1 MPLKVLL
8 ELLTSWASVSSSEKW
23 ERWLV
28 LDNVLLV
35 LKISDS
41 VPFAGMCGFFALKN
55 DCRVNPTSLGPSLK
69 WAEET
74 RVQGS
79 ESEGPASWR
88 AIAHC
93 LKDPIA
99 KNGSAVW
106 RAVFAV
112 SLGLKWN
119 WILLQRWRGEEKRR
133 GCLGWELALLIY
145 ALEVQVQKCLQ
156 ESFSSIFFFFS
167 PYTMKPLCVQKLGED
182 SWISMAPRPAS
193 FLFLFDSPLLETP
206 HRTHRSGE
214 GNTSQSHVV
223 TSRKQVHADQ
233 EWSALK

>member
-156 ESFSSIFFFFS
+156 ESFSSIFFFFLHTQWS
-167 PYTMKPLCVQKLGED
+167 RCVSR
-182 SWISMAPRPAS
+182 SWEKTAGFLWLHGQPRFYS
-193 FLFLFDSPLLETP
+193 FLILLFWRHPTGHMGLEKEILV
-206 HRTHRSGE
+206 SLM
-214 GNTSQSHVV
+214 
-223 TSRKQVHADQ
+223 
-233 EWSALK
+233 W

>member
-55 DCRVNPTSLGPSLK
+55 DCRMNPTSLGPSLK

-156 ESFSSIFFFFS
+156 ESFSSIFFFFLHTQWS
-167 PYTMKPLCVQKLGED
+167 RCVFR
-182 SWISMAPRPAS
+182 SWEKTAGFLWLHGQPRFYS
-193 FLFLFDSPLLETP
+193 FLILLFWRHPTGHMGLEKEILV
-206 HRTHRSGE
+206 SLM
-214 GNTSQSHVV
+214 
-223 TSRKQVHADQ
+223 
-233 EWSALK
+233 W

>member
-55 DCRVNPTSLGPSLK
+55 DCRMNPTSLGPSLK

-167 PYTMKPLCVQKLGED
+167 IHNEAVVCSEAGRRQLDFYGSTVSLVFIPFWF
-182 SWISMAPRPAS
+182 SS
-193 FLFLFDSPLLETP
+193 FGDTP
-206 HRTHRSGE
+206 QDTWVWR
-214 GNTSQSHVV
+214 
-223 TSRKQVHADQ
+223 RKY
-233 EWSALK
+233 

>member
-55 DCRVNPTSLGPSLK
+55 DCRMNPTSLGPSLK

-156 ESFSSIFFFFS
+156 ESFSSIFFFFLHTQWS
-167 PYTMKPLCVQKLGED
+167 RCVFR
-182 SWISMAPRPAS
+182 SWEKTAGFLWLHGQPRFYS
-193 FLFLFDSPLLETP
+193 FLILLFWRHPTGHIGLEKEILV
-206 HRTHRSGE
+206 SLM
-214 GNTSQSHVV
+214 
-223 TSRKQVHADQ
+223 
-233 EWSALK
+233 W